1 MSNFYNEAKLEHF
14 KYIFK
19 TIKYIFDKTYMTN
32 IYASIHPDIFTSIVH
47 CICDKRWW
55 INYNEIIM
63 IFSDMPNMYLKDI
76 NCIGDGV
83 TQCSAV
89 LRGNIIITTINI
101 TYVHRWWTI
110 ATKIAPPA
118 PLRLM
123 RPHTVSCI
131 PCLIFHKKNRKL
143 QNVFTMSRLIL
154 SKS

>member
-32 IYASIHPDIFTSIVH
+32 IYASIHPDIFISIVFV
-47 CICDKRWW
+47 ISVD
-55 INYNEIIM
+55 ELMIM
-63 IFSDMPNMYLKDI
+63 KSLLSFSYMPNMYLKDI

-101 TYVHRWWTI
+101 TYVR
-110 ATKIAPPA
+110 
-118 PLRLM
+118 R
-123 RPHTVSCI
+123 
-131 PCLIFHKKNRKL
+131 
-143 QNVFTMSRLIL
+143 
-154 SKS
+154 